1 MSTASVNGGV
11 AEDRAHQK
19 SFKRKYRKLRHNFKE
34 VMKRS
39 DELFK
44 QEQLAK
50 QAIRRMQEE
59 NTRILDFL
67 VDLNES
73 EHIPKERRHNIGS
86 PSHATPPRFLSP
98 TLLANIYGGD
108 PSFLEDFNGDVEE
121 MNLDAEAARRGEQN
135 GGSNNNNNN
144 GNNNNDNNSN
154 NNSNNNNNNNSSD
167 DEDEEEGQSPAS
179 QGSKFNSDDE
189 DDKEAY
195 LEEIREF
202 NYKRGIAGTP
212 PRSVREKMKADAQRE
227 RKEAE
232 EDAKKA
238 AAEVAAAKKDNDT
251 GNSAAVPIKQEKDD
265 DEEVTMGDGDAP
277 QNRPPLV
284 VEEYRRGH
292 TPEYLRSGSPFLM
305 TLEEEEEWYDEIHDK
320 YDGGIPPIEHPNSPS
335 AAKAEGDPRNPMSV
349 YCWLRKNQPQVF
361 LQGEEVEGG
370 GKKPGRGRGGNR
382 RKAVEVDSGDEGA
395 VASIATKSEPGKLAG
410 AKRRRTMTNGSETL
424 SVPSALGSAGGR
436 GRGSGMG
443 TKGGRKKAEGSPPVK
458 RQRR

>member
-1 MSTASVNGGV
+1 V
-11 AEDRAHQK
+11 
-19 SFKRKYRKLRHNFKE
+19 
-34 VMKRS
+34 
-39 DELFK
+39 
-44 QEQLAK
+44 
-50 QAIRRMQEE
+50 
-59 NTRILDFL
+59 LDFL

-73 EHIPKERRHNIGS
+73 DNIPKERRHNIGS
-86 PSHATPPRFLSP
+86 PSRATPPRFLSP

-108 PSFLEDFNGDVEE
+108 HSFFLDLNGDVEE
-121 MNLDAEAARRGEQN
+121 MDPDAEATRRSEQN
-135 GGSNNNNNN
+135 GNSS
-144 GNNNNDNNSN
+144 NNNNDNDNDNTDN
-154 NNSNNNNNNNSSD
+154 NNNNNNNNSSD
-167 DEDEEEGQSPAS
+167 DDDEDEAQSPAS

-195 LEEIREF
+195 LEEIREW

-238 AAEVAAAKKDNDT
+238 AAEVAAEKKSNGTSD
-251 GNSAAVPIKQEKDD
+251 SAAVPIKQEEEDD
-265 DEEVTMGDGDAP
+265 DEEVHMEPTDAP

-284 VEEYRRGH
+284 VEEYRRGR

-305 TLEEEEEWYDEIHDK
+305 TLEEEEDWYDEIHDK

-370 GKKPGRGRGGNR
+370 VKKPGRGRGGGR
-382 RKAVEVDSGDEGA
+382 RKAVEADSGDEGA
-395 VASIATKSEPGKLAG
+395 ATSVAIKSEPSKLAG
-410 AKRRRTMTNGSETL
+410 AKRRRTATNGSETL
-424 SVPSALGSAGGR
+424 GVPLALGSAGGR
-436 GRGSGMG
+436 GRGSGAG
-443 TKGGRKKAEGSPPVK
+443 VKGGRKKGEGSPPVK